1 MPLQAAADMPA
12 TVPQTLGTSDVHL
25 CPPVVRVAL
34 MAAMGLVGFAVDL
47 EVLQSWGLSLMSMLS
62 PGLPEYQTGTTAARS
77 GASPVF
83 RISALH
89 AGWGVFCWIMY
100 RRFALPDG
108 SRTWEA
114 QRWEIIALI
123 GLFVMW
129 CIPLPFHTLRRS
141 FWRSLARI
149 MTPSLRQH
157 IEFSDVLVAD
167 VLTSFAKVFGDLF
180 LAFFVVVDALHG
192 RTADAHTLWQQRTG
206 FEIPLLTSLPF
217 LVRMRQCLSEYFVHP
232 PAADPRRPLWNALK
246 YATALPVI
254 WLSAWRRKVAP
265 VVSPL
270 IGIDGVLLISTTWFV
285 AVLVNTLFS
294 FWWDVTNDWG
304 LEILRPQSVAAAWD
318 ESRLP
323 SLQRRVNEND
333 NFELGARRS
342 SHSRHASVLRAPEK
356 PLPLP
361 PSVYYVLLG
370 VNLLLRFTWSLK
382 LSAHL
387 NFLFE
392 WERQLLFFEALELA
406 RRSVWLLLRVEWEHV
421 RREQL

>member
-1 MPLQAAADMPA
+1 M
-12 TVPQTLGTSDVHL
+12 
-25 CPPVVRVAL
+25 
-34 MAAMGLVGFAVDL
+34 
-47 EVLQSWGLSLMSMLS
+47 
-62 PGLPEYQTGTTAARS
+62 
-77 GASPVF
+77 
-83 RISALH
+83 
-89 AGWGVFCWIMY
+89 
-100 RRFALPDG
+100 
-108 SRTWEA
+108 
-114 QRWEIIALI
+114 
-123 GLFVMW
+123 
-129 CIPLPFHTLRRS
+129 
-141 FWRSLARI
+141 
-149 MTPSLRQH
+149 
-157 IEFSDVLVAD
+157 
-167 VLTSFAKVFGDLF
+167 
-180 LAFFVVVDALHG
+180 
-192 RTADAHTLWQQRTG
+192 
-206 FEIPLLTSLPF
+206 
-217 LVRMRQCLSEYFVHP
+217 
-232 PAADPRRPLWNALK
+232 
-246 YATALPVI
+246 
-254 WLSAWRRKVAP
+254 
-265 VVSPL
+265 VSPL